1 MFRFFSASRQRK
13 LGGMVNTFK
22 TVTLLCEP
30 HEKAWREQL
39 EMLAT
44 LAAAD
49 LRVMAPRDWSGT
61 CAGPVFCSAQ
71 AVAAFPG
78 RLATGTYLV
87 RLQGEINGRA
97 EMGPALVLPADERE
111 VLGLMLP
118 QSGSAFTV
126 MVRGLVPG
134 VKTTVIAGLLAY
146 ALAVVAQTEPRDER
160 PGEPR
165 RDCER
170 SRNRGREARFAG
182 DRDGTSGSGGLSALP
197 PVCWVDCSG
206 SYLPL
211 DAWVAPVSGA
221 DLDWQAWQTTGQIPG
236 FRAAAGLPTWENV
249 ALLGGS
255 GFIVRPQTVAGVLRD
270 LAGIFPCLVLDLGSG
285 AGIPALSETGVSRG
299 TARADAVVW
308 VADYSRAALLAWETL
323 SPEFPCPAHLIVVP
337 GGGLP
342 PRQARRALRGI
353 HPEIDVSDW
362 SYSARIWDSFG
373 CDGLIAPLP
382 RKVTHCTE
390 TLAAS
395 LLHLELRTRR

>member
-1 MFRFFSASRQRK
+1 
-13 LGGMVNTFK
+13 MVNTSK

-44 LAAAD
+44 LAGAD
-49 LRVMAPRDWSGT
+49 LRVIAPRNWSGT
-61 CAGPVFCSAQ
+61 WPGPVFCSTQ
-71 AVAAFPG
+71 AAAACPG
-78 RLATGTYLV
+78 RLAGGTYLV
-87 RLQGEINGRA
+87 SLQGETSGGA
-97 EMGPALVLPADERE
+97 EAGPALVLPADERE
-111 VLGLMLP
+111 VLSLMLQQP
-118 QSGSAFTV
+118 GSAFTV
-126 MVRGLVPG
+126 AVRGLVPG
-134 VKTTVIAGLLAY
+134 VNTTVIAGLLAR
-146 ALAVVAQTEPRDER
+146 ALAVAAEGETRSEHTREHTRDSGR
-160 PGEPR
+160 N
-165 RDCER
+165 
-170 SRNRGREARFAG
+170 RNRGLGGSYATGRDSIG
-182 DRDGTSGSGGLSALP
+182 DGEGHSGTP

-221 DLDWQAWQTTGQIPG
+221 DLDWNAWQVTGQIPG

-255 GFIVRPQTVAGVLRD
+255 GSLVRAETVPGVLRD

-285 AGIPALSETGVSRG
+285 AGAQVLSGAGMPRG
-299 TARADAVVW
+299 TVGTDAVVW

-323 SPEFPCPAHLIVVP
+323 PPDLPCPAHLVVVP

-342 PRQARRALRGI
+342 PRQARRALRGN
-353 HPEIDVSDW
+353 HPEIAVSDW

-382 RKVTHCTE
+382 RKVAHLTE
-390 TLAAS
+390 NLAAS
-395 LLHLELRTRR
+395 LLHL